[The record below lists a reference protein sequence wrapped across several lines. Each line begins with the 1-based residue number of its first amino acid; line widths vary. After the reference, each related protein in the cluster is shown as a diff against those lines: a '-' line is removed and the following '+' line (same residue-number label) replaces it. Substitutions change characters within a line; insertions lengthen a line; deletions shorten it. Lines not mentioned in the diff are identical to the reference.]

1 MTKEQEQIIIEKYSS
16 GETATVIAKDIGISN
31 STISRFVKKIGIS
44 RGYQTKKTL
53 DIESNVVKDFQEN
66 NLYCEDLAKK
76 YEVDVHTVYRILD
89 KYNIKRQTGYHTKC
103 DANYFEQ
110 IDSPHKAYLLGFI
123 TADGTVVN
131 NILSIE
137 VHDDDINI
145 LEYAKKQINP
155 EATITKCKNR
165 STSKVSFGAKKIGED
180 LAKYG
185 IVQNKSKT
193 IKKVPFDLIPH
204 KYLKYYFRGLIDG
217 DGCILESGR
226 LSIYSGSK
234 EYIED
239 VQKILIKELNLSS
252 TSIYHG
258 TTYFCSWSS
267 KEDRQKLFNYL
278 YDNLNEC
285 FYYERKY
292 SRLFKS
298 LYI

>member
-1 MTKEQEQIIIEKYSS
+1 MTKEQEQIIIERYSN
-16 GETATVIAKDIGISN
+16 GETAVAISKDIGISN

-44 RGYQTKKTL
+44 RGRQTKKTL
-53 DIESNVVKDFQEN
+53 DIEKDVVKDFQEN

-76 YEVDVHTVYRILD
+76 YEVDVHTIYRILD
-89 KYNIKRQTGYHTKC
+89 KYNIKRQTGYHTNC
-103 DANYFEQ
+103 DISYFEQ
-110 IDSPHKAYLLGFI
+110 IDNPHKAYLLGFI
-123 TADGTVVN
+123 TADGAVVN

-137 VHDDDINI
+137 VHDDDIEV
-145 LEYAKKQINP
+145 LKYAQQQINP
-155 EATITKCKNR
+155 QATITKCKGHL
-165 STSKVSFGAKKIGED
+165 TSKISFGAKKIGED

-185 IVQNKSKT
+185 IVQNKSKI
-193 IKKVPFDLIPH
+193 IKNVPLNFIPQ

-217 DGCILESGR
+217 DGCVLENGR

-239 VQKILIKELNLSS
+239 VQRILIKELNLSQ

-267 KEDRQKLFNYL
+267 KEDRKKLFNYL

>member
-1 MTKEQEQIIIEKYSS
+1 M
-16 GETATVIAKDIGISN
+16 
-31 STISRFVKKIGIS
+31 
-44 RGYQTKKTL
+44 
-53 DIESNVVKDFQEN
+53 
-66 NLYCEDLAKK
+66 
-76 YEVDVHTVYRILD
+76 
-89 KYNIKRQTGYHTKC
+89 
-103 DANYFEQ
+103 
-110 IDSPHKAYLLGFI
+110 
-123 TADGTVVN
+123 
-131 NILSIE
+131 
-137 VHDDDINI
+137 
-145 LEYAKKQINP
+145 KKQINP

-185 IVQNKSKT
+185 VVQNKSKT

-252 TSIYHG
+252 TSICHG

-292 SRLFKS
+292 NRLFKS

>member
-1 MTKEQEQIIIEKYSS
+1 MTKEQEQIIIESLS
-16 GETATVIAKDIGISN
+16 NGETAVAISKDIGISN

-44 RGYQTKKTL
+44 RGRQTKKTL
-53 DIESNVVKDFQEN
+53 DIEKDVVKDFQEN

-76 YEVDVHTVYRILD
+76 YEVDVHTIYRILD

-103 DANYFEQ
+103 DISYFEQ
-110 IDSPHKAYLLGFI
+110 IDNPHKAYLLGFI
-123 TADGTVVN
+123 TADGAVVN

-137 VHDDDINI
+137 VHDDDIEV
-145 LEYAKKQINP
+145 LKYAQQQINP
-155 EATITKCKNR
+155 QATITKCKGR
-165 STSKVSFGAKKIGED
+165 LTSKISFGAKKIGED

-185 IVQNKSKT
+185 IVQNKSKI
-193 IKKVPFDLIPH
+193 IKNVPLNFIPQ

-217 DGCILESGR
+217 DGCVLENGR

-239 VQKILIKELNLSS
+239 VQRILIKELNLSQ

-267 KEDRQKLFNYL
+267 KEDRKKLFNYL

>member
-155 EATITKCKNR
+155 EATITKFKNR